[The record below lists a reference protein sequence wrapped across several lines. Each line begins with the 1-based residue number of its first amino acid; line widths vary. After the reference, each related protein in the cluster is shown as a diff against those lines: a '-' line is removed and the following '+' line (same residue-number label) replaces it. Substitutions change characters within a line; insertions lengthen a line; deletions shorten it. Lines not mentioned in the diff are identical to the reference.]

1 MGLVISGL
9 QRAKVLAAFQVRGG
23 MCSHPHRHQVRSGC
37 SLSPFYGGQQRA
49 SHFPA
54 SQSRH
59 GTAGILPGPQDSVQ
73 SRCQMLG
80 NPSQRV
86 CAHVCCQVL
95 KPEEARA
102 SGRAT
107 PSSLLCPHFPQVGGC
122 VGDPGFRTQQQTGGQ
137 QGLACSVAPSFTPPP
152 ESGCV

>member
-1 MGLVISGL
+1 
-9 QRAKVLAAFQVRGG
+9 
-23 MCSHPHRHQVRSGC
+23 MCV
-37 SLSPFYGGQQRA
+37 
-49 SHFPA
+49 
-54 SQSRH
+54 
-59 GTAGILPGPQDSVQ
+59 V
-73 SRCQMLG
+73 
-80 NPSQRV
+80 
-86 CAHVCCQVL
+86 QVL

-137 QGLACSVAPSFTPPP
+137 QGLACSVAPSFTPPL